1 MIADPVTTLKPFYIG
16 GIAVQTP
23 LTLAPMA
30 GHTNMALRLL
40 VRELGD
46 CGLVCTEVMSSAALE
61 NKGVRQRSL
70 EIFNWDNTR
79 EHPVAVQLFGANPQ
93 VMAEA
98 ARIVVDA
105 GAAIVDINMGCWVPK
120 VAKTGA
126 GAALL
131 RDVCTATTVVD
142 AVVNAVSVPVTV
154 KVRSGYEDGVVTAI
168 PFARAAQQSGVQ
180 AIAVHARF
188 AGQGHSGSADWDVIQ
203 QVKATV
209 PDLPVIG
216 NGDVRSG
223 ADAARMFAHTGCD
236 GVMIGRG
243 ALGRPWIFRHVAHYL
258 RSGELLPEPSRTERA
273 RIALRHAELTLQ
285 TTGLRTDTAIRELRG
300 QLSKY
305 HLDEGES
312 VEIRNRIVRVES
324 MQEICAILEPLARG

>member
-1 MIADPVTTLKPFYIG
+1 
-16 GIAVQTP
+16 
-23 LTLAPMA
+23 
-30 GHTNMALRLL
+30 
-40 VRELGD
+40 
-46 CGLVCTEVMSSAALE
+46 MSSAALE

-70 EIFNWDNTR
+70 EIFNWDNAR
-79 EHPVAVQLFGANPQ
+79 EHPVAVQLFGANPE

-98 ARIVVDA
+98 ARIVADA

-142 AVVNAVSVPVTV
+142 AVVNAVNVPVTV

-168 PFARAAQQSGVQ
+168 PFARAAQQSGVK
-180 AIAVHARF
+180 AVAVHARF
-188 AGQGHSGSADWDVIQ
+188 AGQGHSGAADWNVIRD
-203 QVKATV
+203 VKAVV

-216 NGDVRSG
+216 NGDIRNG
-223 ADAARMFAHTGCD
+223 ADAVRMFAQTGCD

-243 ALGRPWIFRHVAHYL
+243 ALGRPWIFKHVAHYL
-258 RSGELLPEPSRTERA
+258 RTGDVLPEPDRAERA

-285 TTGLRTDTAIRELRG
+285 TTGLRTETAVRELRG

-305 HLDEGES
+305 DLDEPDS
-312 VEIRNRIVRVES
+312 VHVRNRIVRVES
-324 MQEICAILEPLARG
+324 MQEIAAILEPIAAGN